1 MVPPK
6 HETLHKG
13 LRVSTGFYR
22 FQNGRLIRAWLR
34 VTYVE
39 SRCLPPSSVALKV
52 QVIPHVTQWFSGL
65 DWFNNMIII
74 ENILSDNKIDNVGQY

>member
-1 MVPPK
+1 MLPPK

-22 FQNGRLIRAWLR
+22 FQNGRIIRARLR

-39 SRCLPPSSVALKV
+39 SRCLPPSSVALKA
-52 QVIPHVTQWFSGL
+52 
-65 DWFNNMIII
+65 
-74 ENILSDNKIDNVGQY
+74 